1 MIFFTIPTN
10 ASRRAQPEQVES
22 MYRKYADMIYRI
34 AFVRTLNASDSE
46 DVLQEVFCRYI
57 RFNPG
62 FADDGHERA
71 WFIRTAVN
79 CSNTLLTSAWK
90 RHAALSN
97 ELGNEPGEDA
107 AEDITDR
114 MERDTEVYH
123 AVMQL
128 PKDQRTAV
136 HLYYYEECTVDQ
148 IAKLTSSSRSAVKS
162 RLFRAREELRRQLKE
177 EIDV

>member
-1 MIFFTIPTN
+1 MIFFSVPTD
-10 ASRRAQPEQVES
+10 ASRCVQPELVEG

-34 AFVRTLNASDSE
+34 AFVRTLNAADSE

-57 RFNPG
+57 RFAPG
-62 FADDGHERA
+62 FADDGHEKA
-71 WFIRTAVN
+71 WFIRAAVN

-90 RHAALSN
+90 RHAALDDAPGS
-97 ELGNEPGEDA
+97 EPGEDA
-107 AEDITDR
+107 AAR

-128 PKDQRTAV
+128 PQAQRTAV
-136 HLYYYEECTVDQ
+136 HLFYYEDCTVEQ
-148 IAKLTSSSRSAVKS
+148 IARLTSSTRSAVKS

-177 EIDV
+177 DIDV

>member
-1 MIFFTIPTN
+1 MIFFTVSTD
-10 ASRRAQPEQVES
+10 ALRHAQPEQVEG

-57 RFNPG
+57 RANPA
-62 FADDGHERA
+62 FADDGHEKA

-90 RHAALSN
+90 RHTAL
-97 ELGNEPGEDA
+97 GEDVG
-107 AEDITDR
+107 EDITAR
-114 MERDTEVYH
+114 MERETEVYH

-136 HLYYYEECTVDQ
+136 HLYYYEDCTVEQ
-148 IAKLTSSSRSAVKS
+148 IAKLTSSSQSAVKS

-177 EIDV
+177 DIDV

>member
-1 MIFFTIPTN
+1 MIFFSIPTD
-10 ASRRAQPEQVES
+10 ASRRAQPEQVEK
-22 MYRKYADMIYRI
+22 MYRKYSDMIYRI

-57 RFNPG
+57 RFIPS

-71 WFIRTAVN
+71 WFIRAAVN

-90 RHAALSN
+90 RHTAL
-97 ELGNEPGEDA
+97 GREPSEDVG
-107 AEDITDR
+107 EDITTR

-128 PKDQRTAV
+128 PRDQRTAV
-136 HLYYYEECTVDQ
+136 HLYYYEDCTVEQ
-148 IAKLTSSSRSAVKS
+148 IAKLTSSTKSAVKS
-162 RLFRAREELRRQLKE
+162 RLFRAREELHCQLKE
-177 EIDV
+177 DIDV